1 MNLLDI
7 ILLALSLAM
16 DCFTVSIVSGAILRQ
31 WQRPT
36 IFRIAFFF
44 GFFQALMPLLGWL
57 VMRLF
62 ATHVET
68 YGHWIAFLLLLFVGG
83 RMVWETFSDQSDEH
97 HAFNPCQ
104 LITQLLLAVATSIDA
119 LAVGAGMAVT
129 GYDSMALLTWP
140 LVIIGLVSLLLS
152 LLGHWLGIRFG
163 RIACRKLRP
172 ELLGGIILILIG
184 LKVLLSGL

>member
-1 MNLLDI
+1 MNILDI

-31 WQRPT
+31 WRQGT
-36 IFRIAFFF
+36 IFQIAFFF
-44 GFFQALMPLLGWL
+44 GFFQAAMPLLGWL

-83 RMVWETFSDQSDEH
+83 RMIWESFTGDGEDH
-97 HAFNPCQ
+97 RAFNPCH
-104 LITQLLLAVATSIDA
+104 LVTQLLLAVATSIDA

-129 GYDSMALLTWP
+129 GYDSMGMLTLP
-140 LVIIGLVSLLLS
+140 LIIIGVVSLLLS

-163 RIACRKLRP
+163 RIACRNLRP
-172 ELLGGIILILIG
+172 ELLGGIVLILIG
-184 LKVLLSGL
+184 LKVLLSAS